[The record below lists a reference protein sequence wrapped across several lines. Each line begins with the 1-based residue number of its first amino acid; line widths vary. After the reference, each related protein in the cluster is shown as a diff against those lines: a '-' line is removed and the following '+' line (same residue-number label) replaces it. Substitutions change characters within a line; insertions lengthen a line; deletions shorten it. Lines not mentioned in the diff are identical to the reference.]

1 MLLEISLEGGLGV
14 SLARRSLASGHWAV
28 GHRNPSAECN
38 VVLVVA
44 FSSDGVELDARWRNM
59 VFRTLGL
66 RPAVELIV
74 GEEFRQ
80 GRLCFLGLAV
90 WVRCSLFSPL

>member
-1 MLLEISLEGGLGV
+1 MSGEVSRLGTGQ
-14 SLARRSLASGHWAV
+14 LFTARGWWTWGRTAIYH
-28 GHRNPSAECN
+28 NPSAECD

-44 FSSDGVELDARWRNM
+44 FSSEGVELDARWWKM
-59 VFRTLGL
+59 FFRTLGL

-90 WVRCSLFSPL
+90 WVRCSLFSSM